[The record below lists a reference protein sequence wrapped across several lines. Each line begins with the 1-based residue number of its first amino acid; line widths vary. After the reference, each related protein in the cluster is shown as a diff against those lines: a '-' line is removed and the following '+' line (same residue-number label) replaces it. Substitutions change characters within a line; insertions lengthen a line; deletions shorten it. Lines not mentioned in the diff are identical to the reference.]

1 MVIDLSSDT
10 QTRPSPGMRQAMY
23 DAEVGDEQSRSDPTV
38 NALQDLVA
46 ELTGKEA
53 ALFVPS
59 GTMCNLIA
67 VTAHTKP
74 GNIVILDRRSHIA
87 IAEGGAPARFAGGMM
102 RPVAGERGVFTVD
115 QVLAEWSVEDTHRLG
130 VSLICV
136 ENTHNQ
142 GGGKIWPVERL
153 AEIKQ
158 LADERNVR
166 THMDGARLMNAV
178 VASGVTAKEY
188 SSYVDTVWIDL
199 SKGLGAPVGAVLA
212 GSKAFIEEARLLK
225 HRYGGAMR
233 QAGVIAA
240 AGIYAFEH
248 NVERLAEDHHNATL
262 IEAGLAEIPGI
273 ELVAGPVETNM
284 LFFDIAATGITAGDL
299 IDRLLEQGVRLA
311 SPYRQGS
318 VLRMVTHLDVSTEAC
333 LEAVAAVRSVVAAA

>member
-10 QTRPSPGMRQAMY
+10 QTKPSPGMRQAMF

-102 RPVAGERGVFTVD
+102 RPVAGDRGVFTVD

-153 AEIKQ
+153 ADIKQ
-158 LADERNVR
+158 LADERDVR

-178 VASGVTAKEY
+178 VASGVSAKEY
-188 SSYVDTVWIDL
+188 GSYVDTIWIDL
-199 SKGLGAPVGAVLA
+199 SKGLGAPVGAVIA
-212 GSKAFIEEARLLK
+212 GSQAFIDEARMLK

-240 AGIYAFEH
+240 AGVYAFEH
-248 NVERLAEDHHNATL
+248 NVERLAEDHHNAKL
-262 IEAGLAEIPGI
+262 IEAGLAEIPGV

-284 LFFDIAATGITAGDL
+284 LFFDIAGTGITAGEL
-299 IDRLLEQGVRLA
+299 IDRLLERGLRLA

-318 VLRMVTHLDVSTEAC
+318 VLRMVTHLDASTEDC
-333 LEAVAAVRSVVAAA
+333 LAAVEIVRSAVTEA